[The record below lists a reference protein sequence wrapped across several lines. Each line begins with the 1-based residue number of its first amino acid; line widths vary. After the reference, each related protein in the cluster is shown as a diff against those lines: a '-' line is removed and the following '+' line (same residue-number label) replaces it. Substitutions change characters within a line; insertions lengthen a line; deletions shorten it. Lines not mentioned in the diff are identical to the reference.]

1 VNFLYEE
8 IIRLLT
14 HCARGAY
21 NAAMSNRVIVTK
33 HRIYALASDQQG
45 VPGEE
50 YFTGVTLLAPLTGSG
65 AKVYDTADG
74 PVIAMRSGRG
84 ERAAR
89 KPRQSK
95 KPQP

>member
-1 VNFLYEE
+1 
-8 IIRLLT
+8 
-14 HCARGAY
+14 
-21 NAAMSNRVIVTK
+21 MRVIVTK
-33 HRIYALASDQQG
+33 HRIYELASDEQG
-45 VPGEE
+45 VPVEQ
-50 YFTGVTLLAPLTGSG
+50 YFTGVTLPAPLPGSG

-74 PVIAMRSGRG
+74 PVIAAPSGRA